1 MASDAFSTVPSYV
14 MHIDASLQSQN
25 QAGNYSIIFW
35 RLKVTSSSGGGY
47 YATTG
52 MGNSWSVNTSGAG
65 DKSNSNAAYDFRSGT
80 SWTISEGT
88 FVVYHNSSGG
98 ATYSVAASMNLWG
111 LGSASASTGTISL
124 PSLIKPP
131 PAPTSLGLS
140 SITMTSMIY
149 KFQSNGTG
157 GGAIIEWQIGWGT
170 SASQVQKYLKSG
182 GTSTIAGL
190 SPATTYYFWSRGRN
204 AAGWGPWSVRSSART
219 NAGAFVRSGGVWKEA
234 IPYVRSG
241 GKWKLAEPWVR
252 ASGKWKRTD

>member
-1 MASDAFSTVPSYV
+1 MASDAFSGNAAYV

-25 QAGNYSIIFW
+25 QAGNYSTIFW

-47 YATTG
+47 WASTN
-52 MGNSWSVNTSGAG
+52 MGNSWAVNVSSSG

-80 SWTISEGT
+80 SWTIAEGT
-88 FVVYHNSSGG
+88 FVVYHNSTGG
-98 ATYSVAASMNLWG
+98 ATYSVSASMNLWS
-111 LGSASASTGTISL
+111 LGSASASTGTRTL

-131 PAPTSLGLS
+131 PAPTPLGIS
-140 SITMTSMIY
+140 GVTQKSMTY

-157 GGAIIEWQIGWGT
+157 GGTILEWQIGWGLALNT
-170 SASQVQKYLKSG
+170 PQKYTKSG
-182 GTSTIAGL
+182 GTTTFTGL
-190 SPATTYYFWSRGRN
+190 DPAKTYFFWSRGRN

-219 NAGAFVRSGGVWKEA
+219 NAGAFVRVGGVWKEA
-234 IPYVRSG
+234 VPYVRVG